1 MKRELLQDMAVE
13 QLVAQFI
20 TIGLEQDLA
29 IRKSNNAKFNR
40 LFWQMEAVEEEL
52 KRRKDDQR
60 QALVR
65 LYNHPNTQVRLAA
78 ARATLAVAPDAARK
92 TIEAIAESRDYPQ
105 AGDAGMTLVN
115 LERGIFKPT

>member
-1 MKRELLQDMAVE
+1 MKRNELQGMTVE

>member
-78 ARATLAVAPDAARK
+78 ARATLAVAR
-92 TIEAIAESRDYPQ
+92 
-105 AGDAGMTLVN
+105 ML
-115 LERGIFKPT
+115 LERQ